1 MQELLLYASKTPGI
15 KTRATLAIKRSV
27 NFHFLSLFQLLLQ
40 QQVCFTTMRICNHSH
55 WLGLCKRDSEIT
67 FAQSDR
73 AQILLH
79 SLPYFESQKPSL
91 FVLIGNGS
99 KTRALKELVSASTV
113 KKSISKRGH
122 GEIHLHID
130 PSATFSDRPILF
142 ADGDFPVLRKPN
154 KTMLVDNC
162 HGVTQR
168 ILSGLRESVPHDH
181 LQTAVDSL
189 YSRLLSP
196 FTDVFCFFAADLG
209 GLQPIALRIA
219 SWLNT
224 GPPSTLPV
232 ATHSQIIIVTEPS
245 MPDLQETRVLDH
257 FLQLLAQ
264 ETRTDPSTCFAGIR
278 VLSLLPSGDV
288 SPLARHRKLKE
299 ALMDASDKVRLA
311 RIESRTLFS
320 AQHFAAFLGHAC
332 SHFAINSEPFNFIRT
347 SRIDNLPALDLK
359 DHLTRFLLKIRTLP
373 ELKSFAIPLI
383 ASSLLLDNY
392 PPDMHRK

>member
-1 MQELLLYASKTPGI
+1 MLREN
-15 KTRATLAIKRSV
+15 TRYKVEITLVIEASV
-27 NFHFLSLFQLLLQ
+27 NFHFHSLFQLLFQ
-40 QQVCFTTMRICNHSH
+40 QLVCFITMRICNHSH

-91 FVLIGNGS
+91 FVLVGNGS
-99 KTRALKELVSASTV
+99 KTRALKELASANTV
-113 KKSISKRGH
+113 KSISKRGR

-154 KTMLVDNC
+154 KAMLVDNC
-162 HGVTQR
+162 HGVIKR
-168 ILSGLRESVPHDH
+168 ILSGLRESVPNDH

-189 YSRLLSP
+189 YFRLLSP

-232 ATHSQIIIVTEPS
+232 ATHSQIIIVTESSTPE
-245 MPDLQETRVLDH
+245 LQESRVLDH
-257 FLQLLAQ
+257 FLQLLAH
-264 ETRTDPSTCFAGIR
+264 ETRTDPSTCFAGVR
-278 VLSLLPSGDV
+278 VLSLLPDGDV
-288 SPLARHRKLKE
+288 SPSARHRKLKE
-299 ALMDASDKVRLA
+299 TLMGASDQVRSA

-332 SHFAINSEPFNFIRT
+332 SHFVTNPKEPFNFIRT
-347 SRIDNLPALDLK
+347 SRIDNPPALDLK
-359 DHLTRFLLKIRTLP
+359 DHLTRFLLKINTLP

-383 ASSLLLDNY
+383 ASSFLLDSY
-392 PPDMHRK
+392 PPGMHRK